1 MILTTTGTAATVEIG
16 TETGHPITLTHP
28 ETYDL
33 LGPDSIFDAEDIAGS
48 QGSINAAIAAGTI
61 TAETQDGEA
70 VLMIPGLATS
80 VLQVNNKTGAVLE
93 LTADDIP
100 DGVNNQWV
108 DPDHTHGEL
117 HTPNGAV
124 APIRVTGGE
133 QVLISSD
140 QLYQLNIQ
148 NPTMDPAKGTAI
160 LMRGTNAAGTAFDFT
175 SLGNVNQKAVLAST
189 ANPSAGTAH
198 IAVAN
203 DGTVDFAGYTSA
215 RDDGLVDRER
225 MAFFD
230 AAGAVKVGALRVKRM
245 IHHSSRLYCYTDLRW
260 VYSNINY
267 GQVSYHQT
275 NQTAG
280 VGAIPNTDW
289 FASGY
294 PLRAGTKI
302 NRMFFAG
309 YANNLTVENIQ
320 CVFRVHENDFFAP
333 GLAIDNDADVV
344 PVDLI
349 PPTTIFNYTAGN
361 LADYRMAEIDL
372 GGYVMQNDSQLIH
385 YFKPIGTI
393 TATRYFRAAYAIEI
407 EEPA

>member
-140 QLYQLNIQ
+140 QIYQLNIQ

-160 LMRGTNAAGTAFDFT
+160 LMRGTNATGTAFDFT

-203 DGTVDFAGYTSA
+203 NGDVDLASYVAA
-215 RDDGLVDRER
+215 RDDGPVDRKR
-225 MAFFD
+225 VLFVD
-230 AAGAVKVGALRVKRM
+230 PAGVLRVGEIKTLRT
-245 IHHSSRLYCYTDLRW
+245 IQHTSRIYCYSDNRW
-260 VYSNINY
+260 VYSNLNY
-267 GQVSYHQT
+267 GQISYHQT

-280 VGAIPNTDW
+280 VGAIPATDW
-289 FASGY
+289 FANGY
-294 PLRAGTKI
+294 FLKAGTKI
-302 NRMFFAG
+302 NRVFFAG
-309 YANNLTVENIQ
+309 YANNITVDNLEFT
-320 CVFRVHENDFFAP
+320 FRVHENDFFAP
-333 GLAIDNDADVV
+333 TLAIDTDAEVN

-349 PPTTIFNYTAGN
+349 PPTVMFNYSNGN
-361 LADYRMAEIDL
+361 LQDYRMAEHDL
-372 GGYVMQNDSQLIH
+372 GGYVLQNDSQLTH

-393 TATRYFRAAYAIEI
+393 TATRYFRMSYAIEI
-407 EEPA
+407 EEPV